1 MSQPTSQSTKK
12 AAIAAPDAQAT
23 ANPRRTT
30 LAAVEDFG
38 LLPGAVASQR
48 PIEYAK
54 ELPTVTANPRR
65 TQLMVA
71 PAPRVPQD

>member
-1 MSQPTSQSTKK
+1 MSKPSKATMSTLGSE
-12 AAIAAPDAQAT
+12 AT

-30 LAAVEDFG
+30 LASVEDFAD
-38 LLPGAVASQR
+38 LPGAVASQQPR
-48 PIEYAK
+48 EYAS

-71 PAPRVPQD
+71 PAPRLPQD